1 MIKMDELLETLDR
14 DYPDTAT
21 MLMGMDDKE
30 RDQYLAK
37 IELINHIKM
46 LNEPKKKDKR

>member
-1 MIKMDELLETLDR
+1 MLRMEELLETLDR

-30 RDQYLAK
+30 RDRYLAK

-46 LNEPKKKDKR
+46 LNEPKPKKKG